1 METSSATILVNRT
14 GTLGTKLA
22 AFLLRRASF
31 RFTKEMVDDLAGR
44 TAASAV
50 NLLFNNPAPDP
61 YLERPLHHDD
71 PDDTDWIP
79 NDSNRLET
87 LRRQYVAA
95 WWFQNALLDHTAH
108 HKSAFFLHTTF
119 TVGYS
124 GVAAGAENRHVSRY
138 FYDHLRLLNWTT
150 QVGMSLKT
158 VAKKITLDNMMLVY
172 LDNRANFKEPDL
184 NENYGREFLELFTI
198 GAGDTT
204 PNYTEADITEASKVF
219 TGFTN
224 FASRNTV
231 DPENEDPDTLF
242 PRGKIDPTKHEP
254 GNKTFSNLFNN
265 AVITG
270 EAVPTQAGM
279 LDEMDQLVEMVFD
292 RYETAQNYARKIF
305 RFYVSTE
312 LDEAAVTDIA
322 DDLVRNNF
330 RFINTIKRLLKSDYF
345 YSRCSTDHGGG
356 DIIKNPFE
364 LLSESM
370 SFFGTNLPEITDT
383 NDRTQLE
390 AHFRTFGSL
399 FMHNQLG
406 LNSGMVF
413 LSPINV
419 AGYPAYYQAPL
430 FDKSWY
436 SAGTNPTR
444 FGIPH
449 ELINNNFRRGT
460 EIDTLAYIIYLHE
473 EKGID
478 VSIADNLMNE
488 MVDYF
493 FPQDIT
499 PERYD
504 LLKGIF
510 LMDLSE
516 LNWFFEW
523 FLYYGGGP
531 ENFPGDGDENRVRP
545 HTDALVTA
553 ILSSHEFQLK

>member
-345 YSRCSTDHGGG
+345 YSRCSTDHG
-356 DIIKNPFE
+356 
-364 LLSESM
+364 LSLIHIS
-370 SFFGTNLPEITDT
+370 
-383 NDRTQLE
+383 
-390 AHFRTFGSL
+390 
-399 FMHNQLG
+399 
-406 LNSGMVF
+406 
-413 LSPINV
+413 SP
-419 AGYPAYYQAPL
+419 
-430 FDKSWY
+430 
-436 SAGTNPTR
+436 R
-444 FGIPH
+444 
-449 ELINNNFRRGT
+449 
-460 EIDTLAYIIYLHE
+460 
-473 EKGID
+473 
-478 VSIADNLMNE
+478 
-488 MVDYF
+488 
-493 FPQDIT
+493 
-499 PERYD
+499 
-504 LLKGIF
+504 
-510 LMDLSE
+510 DLSTSRM
-516 LNWFFEW
+516 
-523 FLYYGGGP
+523 P
-531 ENFPGDGDENRVRP
+531 
-545 HTDALVTA
+545 
-553 ILSSHEFQLK
+553 SSA